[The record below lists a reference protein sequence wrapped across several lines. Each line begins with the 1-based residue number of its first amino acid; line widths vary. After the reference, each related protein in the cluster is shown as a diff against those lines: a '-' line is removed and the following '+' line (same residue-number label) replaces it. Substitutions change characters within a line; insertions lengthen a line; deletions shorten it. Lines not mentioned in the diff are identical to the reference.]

1 MRKAAELHW
10 ALVPIWNWHRF
21 LAGMVGVGMSEEVE
35 AVRGSWSYK
44 AEECQWTTAGTARRD
59 GY

>member
-1 MRKAAELHW
+1 M
-10 ALVPIWNWHRF
+10 
-21 LAGMVGVGMSEEVE
+21 GVGMSEEVE